1 MKMIKGL
8 GFLATGALIL
18 NLNLADVSKV
28 KAEENYSNHVINT
41 NLLLAWKYHNITYS
55 SDSKTCFTWEYSE
68 IEKHWHVLNVENP
81 KVVSEY
87 IESDDEDGHH
97 LILGCYGA
105 TTKISWR

>member
-1 MKMIKGL
+1 MKIIKGL

-55 SDSKTCFTWEYSE
+55 PDSKACFTWEYSE
-68 IEKHWHVLNVENP
+68 NEKHWHVLSVENP

-87 IESDDEDGHH
+87 IESNDEDGYHF
-97 LILGCYGA
+97 ILGCYGA